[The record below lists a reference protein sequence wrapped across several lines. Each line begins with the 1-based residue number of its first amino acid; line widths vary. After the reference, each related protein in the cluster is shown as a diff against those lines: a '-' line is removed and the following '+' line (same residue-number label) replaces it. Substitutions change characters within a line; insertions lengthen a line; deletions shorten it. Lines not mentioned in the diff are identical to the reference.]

1 MDPKMQETSEVFVSA
16 AAECNVYAGVG
27 GMNANHMP
35 VAAVTK
41 GCLCLC
47 LEVEVEEG
55 GLVTAL
61 TEEQLKMRM
70 PGDDERQSA

>member
-1 MDPKMQETSEVFVSA
+1 MAA

-35 VAAVTK
+35 VATVTK
-41 GCLCLC
+41 CCRCLC

-55 GLVTAL
+55 VGDGVDGGA
-61 TEEQLKMRM
+61 TE
-70 PGDDERQSA
+70 DANAW

>member
-1 MDPKMQETSEVFVSA
+1 MVPKMQETSEVFVSA

-41 GCLCLC
+41 CCRCLC

-55 GLVTAL
+55 ARGVGDGVDGGA
-61 TEEQLKMRM
+61 TENANAR
-70 PGDDERQSA
+70 